1 MLMALTE
8 LALQFSA
15 WAQSTVSAWGY
26 LGIFIVSLIGNA
38 SIIFPVPAFAVTF
51 AFGAILNPW
60 LVGLAA
66 GAGSAIGELTGYAI
80 GRGGREVIEKKHE
93 KWLKKAQ
100 KWTDRYG
107 FFAVLVVF
115 AATPLPDDVVG
126 ILAGVFQY
134 DIRRFLLAS
143 FIGKTVMC
151 LGLALGGFYS
161 AGWVLSVFGG
171 L

>member
-1 MLMALTE
+1 MALTE
-8 LALQFSA
+8 IALQFSS
-15 WAQSTVSAWGY
+15 WAQSTVSSWGY
-26 LGIFIVSLIGNA
+26 LGIFIVSLVGNA

-66 GAGSAIGELTGYAI
+66 GAGSAIGELTGYVI
-80 GRGGREVIEKKHE
+80 GRGGREVLESKHK
-93 KWLKKAQ
+93 KWLEKAE

-107 FFAVLVVF
+107 FYAVLVAF

-126 ILAGVFQY
+126 ILAGVFEY
-134 DIRRFLLAS
+134 DLKKFLLAS
-143 FIGKTVMC
+143 FIGKLIMS
-151 LGLALGGFYS
+151 LALAFGGFYGAS
-161 AGWVLSVFGG
+161 WVMGLFGG

>member
-1 MLMALTE
+1 MIAE
-8 LALQFSA
+8 LAGQFSA

-26 LGIFIVSLIGNA
+26 LGIFIVSLIGDA
-38 SIIFPVPAFAVTF
+38 SILFPVPAFAVTF

-60 LVGLAA
+60 LVGIASGL
-66 GAGSAIGELTGYAI
+66 GAAIGELTGYFL
-80 GRGGREVIEKKHE
+80 GWGGREVIQKKHE

-126 ILAGVFQY
+126 ILSGVVRY
-134 DIRRFLLAS
+134 DIKKFFLATL
-143 FIGKTVMC
+143 IGKMIMR
-151 LGLALGGFYS
+151 LALAFGGYYG
-161 AGWVLSVFGG
+161 AAWVLQLMGG

>member
-1 MLMALTE
+1 MIMALTE
-8 LALQFSA
+8 IAVQFSA

-26 LGIFIVSLIGNA
+26 LGVFVVSLIGNA
-38 SIIFPVPAFAVTF
+38 TIIFPAPAFAVIF
-51 AFGAILNPW
+51 AAGAFLNPW
-60 LVGLAA
+60 LVGIIA
-66 GAGSAIGELTGYAI
+66 GAGSAIGELTGYVI

-93 KWLKKAQ
+93 KWLKKA
-100 KWTDRYG
+100 KAWTDRYG
-107 FFAVLVVF
+107 FFAVLVAF

-134 DIRRFLLAS
+134 DIRKFLLAT
-143 FIGKTVMC
+143 FIGKAVMC